1 MATFTDLFLGLD
13 NLGIG
18 DSLLPFLLIFVVVFA
33 VLEKTKII
41 GEGRRNFNVVFSFI
55 MALLVVIPHITGR
68 YPPNQDVVTIIN
80 TAVPNVMVMVV
91 GIVVL
96 LLLTGVFGY
105 APLNFASSG
114 FFSTIFIF
122 ASAGTVLYFFGLAAG
137 LWQGAEIPPFLSFMQ
152 DPDTRAIIAV
162 IASFVVIIGFI
173 TGGGPDTGKL
183 GSMFGG
189 AMDEFKKLLGGGR

>member
-1 MATFTDLFLGLD
+1 MATFTELFLGLD

-41 GEGRRNFNVVFSFI
+41 GEGKRNFNVVFSFI

-91 GIVVL
+91 GVVVL

-105 APLNFASSG
+105 APLNFALSG
-114 FFSTIFIF
+114 FFSTVFIL
-122 ASAGTVLYFFGLAAG
+122 ASVGTVLYFFGLAAG
-137 LWQGAEIPPFLSFMQ
+137 MWQGAQIPPFLSFLQ
-152 DPDTRAIIAV
+152 DPDTRAV
-162 IASFVVIIGFI
+162 LLVVASFIGIIGFI
-173 TGGGPDTGKL
+173 TGGGPDTGGE
-183 GSMFGG
+183 GS
-189 AMDEFKKLLGGGR
+189 RYSW